1 MGHMSGTPL
10 RKPGEAET
18 VVLIHVVS
26 APPGSS
32 RIHDRRPDHDPARIS
47 VGIPVRASRFSCRR
61 SDQGT
66 PLSPL

>member
-26 APPGSS
+26 APRVVTHP
-32 RIHDRRPDHDPARIS
+32 
-47 VGIPVRASRFSCRR
+47 
-61 SDQGT
+61 
-66 PLSPL
+66 

>member
-32 RIHDRRPDHDPARIS
+32 RIHDRRPDHDPAQIS
-47 VGIPVRASRFSCRR
+47 VGILVKPSRVSRRR
-61 SDQGT
+61 SDKGT
-66 PLSPL
+66 PLSPF